1 MDCEDEG
8 KIWTLKSE
16 NKTRIEKNVEI
27 GEEKQGNIDIKI
39 NNREQKGSAMD
50 RSTLCIYSF

>member
-1 MDCEDEG
+1 MNCEDEG

-16 NKTRIEKNVEI
+16 NKTRIEQVVEI

-39 NNREQKGSAMD
+39 NNRDWEGSAMD
-50 RSTLCIYSF
+50 RSTLCIYFF